1 MKKRFTNKRD
11 EIHKILERCQILHM
25 GLQDESGYFIQ
36 PVSYG
41 FIDRNE
47 EITLFFCSK
56 KEGRKMEVF
65 KHEPEV
71 SILID
76 RLCGYR
82 IDDRHY
88 TPCFESLRAIGRVQE
103 VSGKEKEQAL
113 FALLEHCGFQ
123 KEEIE
128 FDHIL
133 SDPSLGFYKIDL
145 RDVVTKKVL

>member
-1 MKKRFTNKRD
+1 
-11 EIHKILERCQILHM
+11 M
-25 GLQDESGYFIQ
+25 GLQDGSGYFIQ

-56 KEGRKMEVF
+56 KKVVKWKCSSTSRKSASLSIVF
-65 KHEPEV
+65 AAIGSMIGTILHV
-71 SILID
+71 SSHCERSAASKKFLTKK
-76 RLCGYR
+76 RTSAFR
-82 IDDRHY
+82 A
-88 TPCFESLRAIGRVQE
+88 LRALRL
-103 VSGKEKEQAL
+103 S
-113 FALLEHCGFQ
+113 